1 VDGGDMVNNKIKGLI
16 TIAKQFN
23 EAKITWN
30 LGASCMLYLR
40 TIVNDFNDIDIMIS
54 ENDID
59 IVKEIMSK
67 YSIVEKRDLHPK
79 YKTKAFLEYNINGVD
94 IDIMAGFI
102 IIAKGVSHYFPL
114 ISNENNEIII
124 IDETQIYLESLET
137 WLKYYKLMG
146 RKDKTKL
153 IINHMNRISITQ
165 KQ

>member
-1 VDGGDMVNNKIKGLI
+1 MNNKIKALI

-23 EAKITWN
+23 KAKITWN

-59 IVKEIMSK
+59 KVKEIMSK
-67 YSIVEKRDLHPK
+67 YSINEKRDLHPK
-79 YKTKAFLEYNINGVD
+79 YKTKTFLEYNIDGID

-114 ISNENNEIII
+114 ISNENNEIFII
-124 IDETQIYLESLET
+124 EETKIFLGSLET
-137 WLKYYKLMG
+137 WLLYYNLMG
-146 RKDKTKL
+146 RKDKAE
-153 IINHMNRISITQ
+153 IITNHMNRMSKSQ
-165 KQ
+165 

>member
-1 VDGGDMVNNKIKGLI
+1 MIKKIVDGGDGVNNKIKGLI

-40 TIVNDFNDIDIMIS
+40 TIVNDFHDIDIMIS

-59 IVKEIMSK
+59 KVKEIMSK
-67 YSIVEKRDLHPK
+67 YSIVEKREIHPK

-102 IIAKGVSHYFPL
+102 IISNGKSHYLRLYNILWTF
-114 ISNENNEIII
+114 
-124 IDETQIYLESLET
+124 
-137 WLKYYKLMG
+137 KK
-146 RKDKTKL
+146 
-153 IINHMNRISITQ
+153 
-165 KQ
+165 